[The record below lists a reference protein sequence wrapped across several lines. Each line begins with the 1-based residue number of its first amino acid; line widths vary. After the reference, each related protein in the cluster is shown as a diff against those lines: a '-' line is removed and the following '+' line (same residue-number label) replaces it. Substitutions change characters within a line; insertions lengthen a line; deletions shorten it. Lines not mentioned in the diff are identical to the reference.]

1 MAAIIHAII
10 LGIIEGFTE
19 FLPISSTGHLI
30 VAEHAI
36 GFKDMAE
43 LFTVVIQ
50 IGSVSAVIWYYRLD
64 LIDRISGL
72 LKREKEANKFWIN
85 LIIATI
91 PAGLIGVALDK
102 TLQKY
107 AVPRTVAV
115 SLILGGIVLWLVE
128 TYHHQNRGERSR
140 ARLQAEER
148 APKAQLDT
156 ITSKQALGVGV
167 AQVVSLVPGVS
178 RSGATIVGGLLSGLD
193 RVTATAFSFYL
204 SIPVMVLATGY
215 KVAKNHHQISQLP
228 GGKTALIVGIVTA
241 FITGLIAVSW
251 LLQYVSKHDFKNF
264 AYYRIVFG
272 FFILLLLAGGF
283 LH

>member
-10 LGIIEGFTE
+10 LGIVEGLTE

-43 LFTVVIQ
+43 LFTVIIQ

-64 LIDRISGL
+64 IIKRITDLFKRQKGADR
-72 LKREKEANKFWIN
+72 FWIN
-85 LIIATI
+85 LVIATI
-91 PAGLIGVALDK
+91 PAGLFGVALDK

-107 AVPRTVAV
+107 AVPRTVALM
-115 SLILGGIVLWLVE
+115 LILGGIVLWIVE
-128 TYHHQNRGERSR
+128 TRHKEKTDRPRQMNRQPE
-140 ARLQAEER
+140 
-148 APKAQLDT
+148 AQLDS
-156 ITSKQALGVGV
+156 ITPKQALGVGV

-204 SIPVMVLATGY
+204 SIPVMVLATAY
-215 KVAKNHHQISQLP
+215 KLVKNHHQVAQLP
-228 GGKTALIVGIVTA
+228 GGGAALVVGIITA
-241 FITGLIAVSW
+241 FLTGLLAVSW
-251 LLQYVSKHDFKNF
+251 LLQYISHHNFKKF
-264 AYYRIVFG
+264 AYYRIGFG
-272 FFILLLLAGGF
+272 FFILLLLALGG
-283 LH
+283 LR